1 MKMLIGQDISHHNT
15 NVDVNAGDF
24 TVIKAT
30 EGQTYVDPQLYN
42 YVSQLREEQLVG
54 FYHFIRADIKNNNAW
69 IEADNFV
76 KTVIGTHY
84 MYKSLLVVDYEAK
97 SVGHE
102 DYLLRFLDGVKIMT
116 GIKPIVYCSCSVA
129 KRLKRVKAKGYEFW
143 IAHYSTKHLKCQ
155 FGRGALMWQFT
166 STPWDFDIFYGDR
179 AEWIKRTK
187 KTS

>member
-1 MKMLIGQDISHHNT
+1 MEMLIGQDISHHNT

-30 EGQTYVDPQLYN
+30 EGQTYVDPQLDN
-42 YVSQLREEQLVG
+42 YVKQLKEEQLVG
-54 FYHFIRADIKNNNAW
+54 FYHFIRADIKSNDAW

-102 DYLLRFLDGVKIMT
+102 DYLLRFLEGVKIMT
-116 GIKPIVYCSCSVA
+116 GLNPVVYCSCSVA
-129 KRLKRVKAKGYEFW
+129 V
-143 IAHYSTKHLKCQ
+143 HSCSTEITSYGKSMCLWPEKYLY
-155 FGRGALMWQFT
+155 GAV
-166 STPWDFDIFYGDR
+166 FYLAWLLPAGFL
-179 AEWIKRTK
+179 W
-187 KTS
+187 